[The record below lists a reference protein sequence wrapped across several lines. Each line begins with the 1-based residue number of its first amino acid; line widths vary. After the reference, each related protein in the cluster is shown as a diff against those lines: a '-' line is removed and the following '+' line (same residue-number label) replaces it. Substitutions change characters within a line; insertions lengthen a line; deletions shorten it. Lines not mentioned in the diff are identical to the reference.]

1 MNFHAFITPFL
12 SQVNF
17 SAFIGF
23 TTFLGLFRA
32 VLTGCSSTVNGL
44 LEHCERRL
52 KLFKTILNA
61 LFFLLQLVF
70 EYETLVFCRA
80 RRAVAPKKVISF
92 QGGRKS
98 LFSARRLSMLDTK
111 LTFHSKRLAGKK
123 QISCW
128 AKEISCL
135 PRTR

>member
-1 MNFHAFITPFL
+1 MNFHVFFTPFL
-12 SQVNF
+12 GQVNF

-32 VLTGCSSTVNGL
+32 VLTGCSSSVNGL

-52 KLFKTILNA
+52 KLFKTVLNA

-98 LFSARRLSMLDTK
+98 LFSARRRCMLDT
-111 LTFHSKRLAGKK
+111 RLAFHTERLAAKRRKK
-123 QISCW
+123 ERLRQFK
-128 AKEISCL
+128 AV
-135 PRTR
+135 